1 MILVIFFT
9 KFKFRGVPP
18 AAKKLF
24 CAALTG
30 FRAQGKI
37 GFLPF
42 LLGFWIESFEQIM
55 GKSWSA
61 MRPNDQFG
69 LDALVQV
76 ICKF

>member
-1 MILVIFFT
+1 
-9 KFKFRGVPP
+9 
-18 AAKKLF
+18 
-24 CAALTG
+24 
-30 FRAQGKI
+30 
-37 GFLPF
+37 
-42 LLGFWIESFEQIM
+42 M

>member
-1 MILVIFFT
+1 METMILVIFFT

-42 LLGFWIESFEQIM
+42 LLGF
-55 GKSWSA
+55 
-61 MRPNDQFG
+61 
-69 LDALVQV
+69 
-76 ICKF
+76 